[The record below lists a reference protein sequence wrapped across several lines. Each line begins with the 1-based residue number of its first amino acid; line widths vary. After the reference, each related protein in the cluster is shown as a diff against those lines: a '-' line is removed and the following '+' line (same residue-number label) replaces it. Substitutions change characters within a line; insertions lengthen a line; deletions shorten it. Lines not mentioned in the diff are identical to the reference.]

1 MNYAGAG
8 GLPSDPASPEAQQ
21 LATVREE
28 TVRLRALGA
37 PLPPL
42 RDYTPPRTYAAW
54 LANQERISRDRTRAN
69 RRLVIRWLL
78 ESVFWLTGITLT
90 SLLFLKEDFM
100 TAVSVDFT
108 GLVFLIRQRVIALIG
123 TPYPPRKNRPLEE
136 SQSAPQF
143 HPQERLAN
151 K

>member
-1 MNYAGAG
+1 MNYVGAG
-8 GLPSDPASPEAQQ
+8 GLPSDPASSEARQ
-21 LATVREE
+21 LAMVREE
-28 TVRLRALGA
+28 TVRLRALGK

-42 RDYTPPRTYAAW
+42 RDYTPSRTYADW
-54 LANQERISRDRTRAN
+54 LVNQERISRERALAN
-69 RRLVIRWLL
+69 RRLVIRCLL
-78 ESVFWLTGITLT
+78 ESAFWLTGITLT
-90 SLLFLKEDFM
+90 LRLFRNEDFV
-100 TAVSVDFT
+100 TAVSVDLM

-123 TPYPPRKNRPLEE
+123 SPRPPRKDRPLEE